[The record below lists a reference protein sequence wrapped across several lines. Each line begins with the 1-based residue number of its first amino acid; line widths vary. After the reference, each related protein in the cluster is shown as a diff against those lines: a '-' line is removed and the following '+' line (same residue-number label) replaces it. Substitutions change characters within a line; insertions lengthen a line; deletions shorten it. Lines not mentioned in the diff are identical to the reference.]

1 MEIIF
6 GLTIGFAIGCFIM
19 YCILTTKKEI
29 NLNPND
35 FSVPEILPMLDHVT
49 IKRGFSVDGNKI
61 IQYWNH
67 EQANQTRIITVN
79 SSSFAQE
86 DFKKYWYENELNFY
100 LKAKEVLNKP
110 NQKGNEND

>member
-6 GLTIGFAIGCFIM
+6 GLVTGIIVGCFIM

-29 NLNPND
+29 SLKPND
-35 FSVPEILPMLDHVT
+35 YSIPEILPMLDHVT

-61 IQYWNH
+61 TQYWNH
-67 EQANQTRIITVN
+67 EQANQTRIITV
-79 SSSFAQE
+79 SSSNFTQE
-86 DFKKYWYENELNFY
+86 DFEKYWYENELYFY
-100 LKAKEVLNKP
+100 LKSKEVFNKP